1 MSRLDEIEA
10 FVAIARAGSIS
21 HAAENR
27 NIAKS
32 ALSRRLS
39 DLENRL
45 QTQLITRTT
54 RKLTLTEAG
63 VAFLEN
69 AERIIDDLEQA
80 ERAASSQNRALSG
93 RLKIAAPLS
102 YGLSRLKPIVSQF
115 IQEHPELNV
124 EIDFSDRNVDLVA
137 EGVDVALRIGVLPDS
152 ALIARKVTSLHHVAV
167 ASPEFWDKHGRP
179 ETPAD
184 LKELPCLQYANLR
197 NPNVLNFTSPNGDA
211 GQISVS
217 IRLLA
222 SNGDFLAAMATDGGG
237 FLVEPLFIVEPLI
250 ESGQLEPVLMDYQ
263 WSEMNL
269 YLVYPPSRLI
279 SAKTRAF
286 SSAIIDAL
294 GNTKP
299 DDAR

>member
-21 HAAENR
+21 HAAELR

-39 DLENRL
+39 DLEKRL

-54 RKLTLTEAG
+54 RKLTLTDAG
-63 VAFLEN
+63 ADFLVS

-80 ERAASSQNRALSG
+80 ERVASCQNRTLTG
-93 RLKIAAPLS
+93 RLRIAAPLS
-102 YGLSRLKPIVSQF
+102 YGVPRLKPIVSKF
-115 IQEHPELNV
+115 IHENPDLNI
-124 EIDFSDRNVDLVA
+124 EIDFSDRQVDLIS

-152 ALIARKVTSLHHVAV
+152 SLIARKVKALHHTAV
-167 ASPEFWDKHGRP
+167 ASPAFWNKHGRP
-179 ETPAD
+179 KKPAD
-184 LKELPCLQYANLR
+184 LQALPCLQYSNLR
-197 NPNVLNFTSPNGDA
+197 NPNILSFKSSNGDS

-217 IRLLA
+217 PRLLA
-222 SNGDFLAAMATDGGG
+222 SNGDFLAAMATEGAG
-237 FLVEPLFIVEPLI
+237 FLVEPFYIVEPLI
-250 ESGQLEPVLMDYQ
+250 ENGLLEPVLPEYS

-286 SSAIIDAL
+286 SEAVIEAL
-294 GNTKP
+294 GDRKQEQG
-299 DDAR
+299 